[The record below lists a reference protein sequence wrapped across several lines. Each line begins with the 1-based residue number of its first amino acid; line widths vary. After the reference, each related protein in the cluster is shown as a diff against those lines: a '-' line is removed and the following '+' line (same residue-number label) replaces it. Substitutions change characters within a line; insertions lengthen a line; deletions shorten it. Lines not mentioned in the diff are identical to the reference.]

1 MTGCSA
7 LLLPPAAT
15 PTGGMLMP
23 ASTPALC
30 LASPVGEECASY
42 AVAQPTGLTP
52 AHGGWMN
59 QPHPNSLQQ
68 YRPPGTLGRCSLG
81 LQAHH
86 PPSSGL
92 QFAPHGMRA
101 TVASE
106 GAATTATF
114 VPFASSRVTVTKS
127 APLLPQVPG
136 ARLGGP
142 CIPVYRSQAGP
153 VQPLSR
159 IPSQQDYVSHL
170 GYSIG
175 DGMCAAGWHG
185 MLTLTT
191 G

>member
-1 MTGCSA
+1 
-7 LLLPPAAT
+7 
-15 PTGGMLMP
+15 MP
-23 ASTPALC
+23 ASTLVLC

-42 AVAQPTGLTP
+42 AAVQPTGLPP

-59 QPHPNSLQQ
+59 QPHRNSLQW
-68 YRPPGTLGRCSLG
+68 YRPPGTLDRCSLG

-106 GAATTATF
+106 GAATTTTF
-114 VPFASSRVTVTKS
+114 VPFASFRATATKS
-127 APLLPQVPG
+127 APHLPQVPG
-136 ARLGGP
+136 AHLGGP
-142 CIPVYRSQAGP
+142 YIPVHWSQAGP
-153 VQPLSR
+153 VQPLSH
-159 IPSQQDYVSHL
+159 IPSRQDYVSHL

-175 DGMCAAGWHG
+175 DGMCAAGRHG
-185 MLTLTT
+185 MLTPMT

>member
-1 MTGCSA
+1 MLPQMLAYSNMIIQAQLQFSGDGWLTYDRMFRIAAASSRNTNCRNVDASLYARFVSCQPRRGGVCQLCCSTA
-7 LLLPPAAT
+7 HR
-15 PTGGMLMP
+15 
-23 ASTPALC
+23 
-30 LASPVGEECASY
+30 
-42 AVAQPTGLTP
+42 GLTP

-59 QPHPNSLQQ
+59 QPHPNILQQ

-86 PPSSGL
+86 PSSSGL
-92 QFAPHGMRA
+92 QFAPHGIRA

-127 APLLPQVPG
+127 APHLPQVPG

-153 VQPLSR
+153 MQPPSR
-159 IPSQQDYVSHL
+159 IP
-170 GYSIG
+170 
-175 DGMCAAGWHG
+175 
-185 MLTLTT
+185 
-191 G
+191 